1 VRRSI
6 SLVVAAGIATLAI
19 GSATG
24 AANRPTLRIVQERP
38 LVLTGARFKAHE
50 AVRVTVR
57 AGTRTLRRDTHAGA
71 RGGFTVTFRGARV
84 NFCARPLSIL
94 ARGPVSGTASA
105 RLPRPV
111 CASD

>member
-1 VRRSI
+1 VRPSI
-6 SLVVAAGIATLAI
+6 SLVLAAGIATLAI
-19 GSATG
+19 GSAAG
-24 AANRPTLRIVQERP
+24 AANGPSLRIVQERP
-38 LVLTGARFKAHE
+38 LVVTGARFKAHE

-57 AGTRTLRRDTHAGA
+57 AGTRTLRRDTHAGV
-71 RGGFTVTFRGARV
+71 RGGFTVAFRAKV

-94 ARGPVSGTASA
+94 ARGPISGTASA